1 MSDDGR
7 AARGSRNIALAA
19 LTFVY
24 TLNYID
30 RQIISILASPIKA
43 ELELSDTELGVMGG
57 LAFAIFYSTLGIPIA
72 RLADRF
78 SRRNIITA
86 ALCLWSGF
94 TALCGAATGFW
105 SLFLARLGVGVGEAG
120 GIAPS
125 FSLVADLFPPHQRA
139 RALAVLTLALPVGSA
154 AGLLIGGLLAAAY
167 GWRSAFVVMG
177 VVGLLAAPLL
187 VIAVREPE
195 RGRLDPAPVIK
206 GPAPSLFDVFRLVRV
221 KPSFWLVSLGSAG
234 ASMLSYG
241 LQFWLPAFLQRTH
254 GLDLKST
261 AYFLGAIAFIGGVS
275 GTLLGGVLSDRFG
288 ARDRRAYVIVPGLA
302 FLIALPILIAAL
314 WVQSIVLVFLLLL
327 IPQAMG
333 LVWTGPS
340 VAVVQHLAPPSMRAT
355 ASSIYLLILNLIGLG
370 TGTLVFGAM
379 SDLLASRFGTDALRY
394 ALLICATGLYPLT
407 AAFYLL
413 AARSIRHD
421 WHHAG
426 PVTDHSGAL

>member
-1 MSDDGR
+1 MGEFVR
-7 AARGSRNIALAA
+7 RVRGSRNIALAA
-19 LTFVY
+19 LTIIY
-24 TLNYID
+24 TLNYVD
-30 RQIISILASPIKA
+30 RQIISILATPIKA
-43 ELELSDTELGVMGG
+43 ELDLSDTELGVMGG

-78 SRRNIITA
+78 SRRNIITV

-94 TALCGAATGFW
+94 TALCGVATGFW

-139 RALAVLTLALPVGSA
+139 RALAVFTLALPVGSA
-154 AGLLIGGLLAAAY
+154 AGLLIGGLVAAAY
-167 GWRSAFVVMG
+167 GWRSAFVLMG
-177 VVGLLAAPLL
+177 VIGLVAAPLL
-187 VIAVREPE
+187 VLAVREPK
-195 RGRLDPAPVIK
+195 RGRLDPGPVIK
-206 GPAPSLFDVFRLVRV
+206 GPTPSLMAVFRLVRA

-254 GLDLKST
+254 GLDLRST
-261 AYFLGAIAFIGGVS
+261 AYFLGAIAFVGGIS
-275 GTLLGGVLSDRFG
+275 GTLLGGILSDRFG
-288 ARDRRAYVIVPGLA
+288 ARDRRAYMVVPGIA
-302 FLIALPILIAAL
+302 FLMALPILAAAL

-370 TGTLVFGAM
+370 TGTLMFGAM
-379 SDLLASRFGTDALRY
+379 SDLLVSRFGEDALRY
-394 ALLICATGLYPLT
+394 SLLICASALYPLT
-407 AAFYLL
+407 AAFYLM
-413 AARSIRHD
+413 AARSIRRD
-421 WHHAG
+421 WYNADPDHG
-426 PVTDHSGAL
+426 HSGAL